1 MATRIE
7 SSPSVPST
15 LLRELASFVA
25 RPRVLAPIGL
35 RSREAWPRL
44 AMLTVL
50 HIAGLLLVILPLL
63 GLYQKTM
70 GQPLPDAFDKL
81 PAGWLLPITIVIAP
95 VLEEMIFRGWQT
107 GRPRA
112 LWLLASFGLF
122 VGLVVTAKSL
132 QPLVLAGSLLALVV
146 VTVGVWLWLRK
157 RPTPAAYTAAY
168 PAVFWLA
175 ALLFAGVH
183 LMNYPTIS
191 ALVLPMVLP
200 QLWAGVLL
208 GFTRQRIGLP
218 ASMLQH
224 GCANA
229 TVMVLAQLGG

>member
-7 SSPSVPST
+7 TSSSVPSA

-25 RPRVLAPIGL
+25 RPRILAPIGL
-35 RSREAWPRL
+35 RSREVWPRL
-44 AMLTVL
+44 ALLTVL
-50 HIAGLLLVILPLL
+50 HIGGLLLVILPLL

-112 LWLLASFGLF
+112 LWLLACFGLF
-122 VGLVVTAKSL
+122 AGLAAMAKSL

-146 VTVGVWLWLRK
+146 AAFGGWLWLRK
-157 RPTPAAYTAAY
+157 RPTPAIYAAAY

-183 LMNYPTIS
+183 LMNYPSIS
-191 ALVLPMVLP
+191 ALALPMVLP

-229 TVMVLAQLGG
+229 AAMVLVQLGN